1 MLSDA
6 AAAAAAPPPEA
17 TAVEVSYPIQASDGE
32 PIQMTAVA
40 VAAPSGM
47 TRGEAEAAATAEG
60 LQLIP
65 SSGPTGYKG
74 VSPHEPAMRHGLEES
89 RYFAQFK
96 GGGTLAP
103 LGYFSSPHEAALAYA
118 RYVGA
123 EGCAAAVATVPPASV
138 PQTAE
143 EAIEAARAEGLVLVR
158 AANATG
164 YRGVKKNASGHT
176 KPYEARVRRDGKNEH
191 LGTFACAE
199 AAALAYARR
208 LGPQETGELAA
219 RGQRPSIID
228 RPAAPRALMAPAPP
242 PVPPPAAGD
251 VGISG
256 LREVTA
262 QPASPPAALGVPVAP
277 EPAAAAYRSLAAEAP
292 APAPAPA
299 VAAASAAAS
308 SATDL
313 VARATTATAM
323 TVATMTVEQAAAQAA
338 AEGLQLLTGDTRTG
352 YRYVVRRQ
360 PAKGGRERAKPY
372 QAQHFTNG
380 KQVSL
385 GYFSTA
391 HEAALAYA
399 RHVGPEGIAQAAAQ
413 NASRLTYRGPLN
425 GSTNYFGGDAS
436 PEGAA
441 GPNLSDLTAAAA
453 ALPLLPGSGGGVEVP
468 GMHDVGVGAVPV
480 AGTSEGALRLEV
492 EQSPAFL
499 PVSAEGFA

>member
-1 MLSDA
+1 M
-6 AAAAAAPPPEA
+6 
-17 TAVEVSYPIQASDGE
+17 
-32 PIQMTAVA
+32 
-40 VAAPSGM
+40 
-47 TRGEAEAAATAEG
+47 
-60 LQLIP
+60 
-65 SSGPTGYKG
+65 
-74 VSPHEPAMRHGLEES
+74 
-89 RYFAQFK
+89 
-96 GGGTLAP
+96 
-103 LGYFSSPHEAALAYA
+103 
-118 RYVGA
+118 
-123 EGCAAAVATVPPASV
+123 
-138 PQTAE
+138 
-143 EAIEAARAEGLVLVR
+143 
-158 AANATG
+158 
-164 YRGVKKNASGHT
+164 
-176 KPYEARVRRDGKNEH
+176 
-191 LGTFACAE
+191 
-199 AAALAYARR
+199 
-208 LGPQETGELAA
+208 
-219 RGQRPSIID
+219 
-228 RPAAPRALMAPAPP
+228 APRRRRSPL
-242 PVPPPAAGD
+242 AAGD
-251 VGISG
+251 VGIC
-256 LREVTA
+256 LRCYGP
-262 QPASPPAALGVPVAP
+262 PASPPPRSACPSRRARGSVPP
-277 EPAAAAYRSLAAEAP
+277 LAAEAP
-292 APAPAPA
+292 APAPAVA
-299 VAAASAAAS
+299 AAASAAAS

-425 GSTNYFGGDAS
+425 GSTNYFGDAS

-453 ALPLLPGSGGGVEVP
+453 ALPQLPGSGGGVEVP
-468 GMHDVGVGAVPV
+468 GMHDVGGGAVPV

-499 PVSAEGFA
+499 PVSAEGFAERLVGVDARKGLVSTHALPLPYPPSAAPRTSSPP